1 LLTQLSSDCRRDSSV
16 DVQLKRDPLGAT
28 VKAMAIHAA
37 FSWNGL
43 TLSHRTVL
51 TGSELAP
58 EYALV
63 RVRRALEDHHG
74 DASGRPSD
82 GHMEFD
88 EGVSSISLTGAMLP
102 AMVSGE
108 VRAERVADGIA
119 VVATASLVPLVF
131 GFITSLIGMGAF
143 FYYRGYYVFPGY
155 WIWLLLLSLAAG
167 WHLRQTA
174 RALRFVTTAGTTL

>member
-1 LLTQLSSDCRRDSSV
+1 MGIQ
-16 DVQLKRDPLGAT
+16 AT
-28 VKAMAIHAA
+28 
-37 FSWNGL
+37 FSGNGL
-43 TLSHRTVL
+43 TLTHRTVL

-63 RVRRALEDHHG
+63 RVRRALEDHRG

-82 GHMEFD
+82 GHLEFD

-119 VVATASLVPLVF
+119 VVATASLVPLVV
-131 GFITSLIGMGAF
+131 GIITSLIIVGAF

-155 WIWLLLLSLAAG
+155 WIWLLFLSLAAG

-174 RALRFVTTAGTTL
+174 RVLRFVTTAGTRL